1 MSEAS
6 PPPDHAA
13 AVIGQPVHEVHW
25 ADALPW
31 WILFRA
37 AGAAFS
43 PTVILLAALG
53 GLATWAGLSIA
64 DSLGLA
70 GTAAVDPAMELIIES
85 SPDAIAFPETSSPAV
100 MPSRRA
106 LPDASGLLGRLPAPL
121 ASVAMVVAT
130 PFLPT
135 ASLAE
140 AGGSTLRIV
149 WVVLVWAVFGTAITR
164 QVAVKLVGEEQPG
177 FLGAIGFGARKWP
190 SSFNAMAFVLLGVLL
205 LSVPGAVLG
214 LAMRTDWGLA
224 LAGFLWPLVLLGSLV
239 LAILV
244 VGLVAGW
251 PLMVAAVGVERGDA
265 FQAISTAFSY
275 LYQRPLHVAFYTTV
289 AAVVFVPA
297 LFAAGL
303 FADATTTLAVWATSF
318 GMGHERTAELLGG
331 LSDGLAGGSRQA
343 GVGLRALVFWH
354 RCVETLLGS
363 FGWGYFWSVV
373 TAGYL
378 LLRQAVDGTELDEVV
393 LDELPGEAG

>member
-6 PPPDHAA
+6 PPPDPAA

-43 PTVILLAALG
+43 PTVILLAAIG

-70 GTAAVDPAMELIIES
+70 GTAVVDPAVELILES
-85 SPDAIAFPETSSPAV
+85 SPEAIAFPEAASPAV

-106 LPDASGLLGRLPAPL
+106 LPAASGLLERLPAPF
-121 ASVAMVVAT
+121 ASMAALLAT

-135 ASLAE
+135 ANLAE

-149 WVVLVWAVFGTAITR
+149 WVVLVWAVFGTAISR

-177 FLGAIGFGARKWP
+177 FLGAIGFGIRKWP
-190 SSFNAMAFVLLGVLL
+190 SSFNAVAFVLLGVLL

-214 LAMRTDWGLA
+214 LAMRADWGLA

-244 VGLVAGW
+244 IGLIAGW

-297 LFAAGL
+297 LFVAGL
-303 FADATTTLAVWATSF
+303 FADTTTTLAVWATSF
-318 GMGHERTAELLGG
+318 GMGHERTAAVISG
-331 LSDGLAGGSRQA
+331 LADGLADGSRPA
-343 GVGLRALVFWH
+343 VVGLQALVFWH

-393 LDELPGEAG
+393 LDELPGEAS